1 VTEPRRDRE
10 ASPVPP
16 KGAEQDYARP
26 GDPVSVGRKS
36 SDSPDLAAPFPD
48 LTEERKIVS
57 ILCVDLVGFV
67 ARSDQADPEDI
78 RAALR
83 PYYTSVRRELARWG
97 GTVEKFI
104 GDAVMAA
111 FGAPVAHEDD
121 AERAVRAA
129 LRVIQAVHE
138 LNAAEPGLELAVRAA
153 VTTGE
158 AVVAR
163 GARTGEGEGIA
174 TGDVVSTAARLQAIA
189 PVGSVVVD
197 ETTYRTT
204 RHLVDYGALA
214 PVPAKEQIE
223 PIHVW
228 QARGA
233 RAQYGADPAGA
244 TPSPFIGRTHELAIL
259 KALYARAAREGS
271 VQLVTVAG
279 EPGVGKS
286 RLVREFRAFVD
297 WQPELARWRQGRC
310 LPYGEGITFWA
321 LGEIVKSQAEIF
333 ESDGP
338 REASDKLAAAI
349 EAIVEDPAEREWL
362 TSRLA
367 VLVGASSPGVGS
379 VAERSE
385 SFAAWRRFFE
395 AVAADRPLVL
405 VFEDVHWAGAAL
417 LEFVEYLLDW
427 ATGLP
432 FLVVCTTRPEL
443 FERHPG
449 WGGGKRNSTTISLA
463 PLSREETIQLI
474 AAHLPGAEL
483 PGETQIAL
491 LERAGGNPLYAGEF
505 ARMLADRGIVERRG
519 GTMQVAAGADIPIPE
534 TVQAVIAARLDTL
547 PAERKALL
555 HDAAVMGTVFWTGA
569 VAFMSGLDEH
579 AVEQGLRA
587 VARKELLRPIRNS
600 SVKGEAEYSFQHL
613 LIRDVAYQQIPRAAR
628 VHKHRAAAAWIERLA
643 GDRVTD
649 HADILAH
656 HYGQALQL
664 AKAAGLDDDT
674 RELEVRVRRFLIMAG
689 DRALEFE
696 ARKAEAFYRQA
707 LTLSPPRHPQR
718 AGLLQ
723 KTAEAALMSGRLS
736 EAQRDFEEAIVE
748 FRAQEDSRGAG
759 EAMVRLAR
767 TYWFRGETDRKRAL
781 LAQAIELLERE
792 PHGRELALAYTHSAA
807 DHMVANRSSECAAW
821 SEKALALAQE
831 LGLDAEAIRARQLR
845 GLARCQVSDLAA
857 GLADLREALRL
868 SLDLGLGN
876 ETIRS
881 YGNLGDWVWVAEG
894 PAQGLDVK
902 RAGIEFGE
910 RRGLTLPVMWAKAE
924 TLWPLFDLGHW
935 DELLRIAR
943 ELIDWDRRQGGGQV
957 AVVALTYMAY
967 VFACRGEVSE
977 AHDLAAEFLSSAR
990 EIRDPQVLVPAVAVV
1005 SLIEH
1010 MRGNHMTTM
1019 RLVEE
1024 IEEIT
1029 RDRPVFRARHLP
1041 EAVRLSVAAGA
1052 IGLAERLLDSNLHR
1066 AARHEYS
1073 ALASRAVLTEA
1084 RGKPAEASALYAEAA
1099 ERWASYRFAW
1109 EHGHAALGAG
1119 RCLLAVSQHR
1129 EATEHLREARTTF
1142 EALQASPLATE
1153 ADRLLTESERGSHRQ
1168 DG

>member
-1 VTEPRRDRE
+1 M
-10 ASPVPP
+10 
-16 KGAEQDYARP
+16 P
-26 GDPVSVGRKS
+26 GEDWAQLK
-36 SDSPDLAAPFPD
+36 
-48 LTEERKIVS
+48 EERKVVS

-78 RAALR
+78 RSTLR
-83 PYYTSVRRELARWG
+83 PYYTSVRRELVRWG

-104 GDAVMAA
+104 GDAAMAV

-129 LRVIQAVHE
+129 LRIVQGVQE
-138 LNAAEPGLELAVRAA
+138 LNAAEPGLELALRAA

-163 GARTGEGEGIA
+163 GARTVDNEGIA
-174 TGDVVSTAARLQAIA
+174 TGDVVNTAARLQAIA
-189 PVGSVVVD
+189 PVGAVVVD
-197 ETTYRTT
+197 EVTYRAT
-204 RHLVDYGALA
+204 RHVVDYEALDQ
-214 PVPAKEQIE
+214 VSVKEQVE
-223 PIHVW
+223 PIRVW
-228 QARGA
+228 QAKAARG
-233 RAQYGADPAGA
+233 RYGDDSAEA
-244 TPSPFIGRTHELAIL
+244 TPSPFIGRNHELALL

-271 VQLVTVAG
+271 AQLVTVAG
-279 EPGVGKS
+279 ESGIGKS
-286 RLVREFRAFVD
+286 RLLREFRAFVD
-297 WQPELARWRQGRC
+297 WQPERTRWRQGRC

-321 LGEIVKSQAEIF
+321 LGEIVKSQAGIL
-333 ESDGP
+333 ESDSP
-338 REASDKLAAAI
+338 HEASDKLAGAI
-349 EAIVEDPAEREWL
+349 GAMIEDSTERDWL
-362 TSRLA
+362 KTRLA
-367 VLVGASSPGVGS
+367 FLVGASAPGVGGP
-379 VAERSE
+379 ADRSE
-385 SFAAWRRFFE
+385 SFAAWRRFLE
-395 AVAADRPLVL
+395 AVADDRPLVL
-405 VFEDVHWAGAAL
+405 AFEDVHWAGAAL
-417 LEFVEYLLDW
+417 LEFVEYLVDW

-443 FERHPG
+443 FEHHPG
-449 WGGGKRNSTTISLA
+449 WGGGKRDSTTISLA
-463 PLSREETIQLI
+463 PLSREETTQLI

-519 GTMQVAAGADIPIPE
+519 QTMQVAVGADIPIPE

-555 HDAAVMGTVFWTGA
+555 HDAAVVGTVFWVGA
-569 VAFMSGLDEH
+569 LASMSGLDER
-579 AVEQGLRA
+579 AVEEGLRT
-587 VARKELLRPIRNS
+587 VARKELIRPVRNS
-600 SVKGEAEYSFQHL
+600 SVEGEAEYSFRHL

-628 VHKHRAAAAWIERLA
+628 VRKHRTAAAWIERLS

-656 HYGQALQL
+656 HYGQALRL

-674 RELEVRVRRFLIMAG
+674 HELAVQVRRFLIMAG
-689 DRALEFE
+689 DRALELD

-707 LTLSPPRHPQR
+707 LELSPPRHPDR
-718 AGLLQ
+718 ATLLG
-723 KTAEAALMSGRLS
+723 KTAEAALVGGRLS

-748 FRAQEDSRGAG
+748 FRAQGEVLGAG

-792 PHGRELALAYTHSAA
+792 PPGRELAVAYTHSAA
-807 DHMVANRSSECAAW
+807 DHMVANRSPDCAVW

-845 GLARCQVSDLAA
+845 GLARCQLSDLVG

-894 PAQGLDVK
+894 PARGLDVK

-924 TLWPLFDLGHW
+924 TLWPLFDLGRW
-935 DELLRIAR
+935 DELLRIAGD
-943 ELIDWDRRQGGGQV
+943 LIEWDRRQSGGQIT
-957 AVVALTYMAY
+957 VVALTYMAY
-967 VFACRGEVSE
+967 VFVCRGELSQ
-977 AHDLAAEFLSSAR
+977 AHGLAEEFLPRAR

-1010 MRGNHMTTM
+1010 ARGNHVTTV
-1019 RLVEE
+1019 RLIEE
-1024 IEEIT
+1024 IEEVT
-1029 RDRPVFRARHLP
+1029 RDRPVFRSRHLP
-1041 EAVRLSVAAGA
+1041 EALRVSVAAGA
-1052 IGLAERLLDSNLHR
+1052 IPLAERLLDSNVHR
-1066 AARHEYS
+1066 AARHQHS
-1073 ALASRAVLTEA
+1073 VLAGRAVLTEA
-1084 RGKPAEASALYAEAA
+1084 RGRPEEAHALYAEVA
-1099 ERWASYRFAW
+1099 EHWANYGFAL
-1109 EHGHAALGAG
+1109 EHGQAVLGAG
-1119 RCLLAVSQHR
+1119 RCLLAVGRPH
-1129 EATEHLREARTTF
+1129 EATAHLVEARRTF
-1142 EALQASPLATE
+1142 DALRAGPLLAE
-1153 ADRLLTESERGSHRQ
+1153 ADRALAQARSAAS
-1168 DG
+1168 

>member
-1 VTEPRRDRE
+1 MTEPHRDRE
-10 ASPVPP
+10 ASPVPARA
-16 KGAEQDYARP
+16 AEPR
-26 GDPVSVGRKS
+26 GI
-36 SDSPDLAAPFPD
+36 PFPD
-48 LTEERKIVS
+48 LKEERKVVS
-57 ILCVDLVGFV
+57 MLCIDLVGFV

-138 LNAAEPGLELAVRAA
+138 LNVAEPGLELAVRAA

-163 GARTGEGEGIA
+163 GGTREGEGIA
-174 TGDVVSTAARLQAIA
+174 TGDVVNTAARLQAIA

-204 RHLVDYGALA
+204 RHLVDYEALA
-214 PVPAKEQIE
+214 PVLAKEQIE
-223 PIHVW
+223 LLRVW
-228 QARGA
+228 RA
-233 RAQYGADPAGA
+233 RAARARYGADLAEA
-244 TPSPFIGRTHELAIL
+244 TPSPFIGRAHELAIL
-259 KALYARAAREGS
+259 RALYARAAREGS
-271 VQLVTVAG
+271 VQLVTVVG

-310 LPYGEGITFWA
+310 LPYGDGITFWA
-321 LGEIVKSQAEIF
+321 LGEIVKSQAEIL

-338 REASDKLAAAI
+338 REASDKLAATI
-349 EAIVEDPAEREWL
+349 EAIIKEPAERDWL
-362 TSRLA
+362 ASRLA
-367 VLVGASSPGVGS
+367 LLVGASSPGVGS

-385 SFAAWRRFFE
+385 LFAAWRRFLE

-405 VFEDVHWAGAAL
+405 VFEDIHWAGAAL
-417 LEFVEYLLDW
+417 LEFVEYLVDW

-449 WGGGKRNSTTISLA
+449 WGGGKRDTTTISLA
-463 PLSREETIQLI
+463 PLSPEETSQLI
-474 AAHLPGAEL
+474 AAHLPGAEI

-519 GTMQVAAGADIPIPE
+519 TTMQVAAGADIPIPE

-555 HDAAVMGTVFWTGA
+555 HDAAVVGNVFWTGA
-569 VAFMSGLDEH
+569 VAFMSGLDEN
-579 AVEQGLRA
+579 AVEQGLRT
-587 VARKELLRPIRNS
+587 VAQKELLRPIRNS
-600 SVKGEAEYSFQHL
+600 SVKGEAEFSFRHL

-628 VHKHRAAAAWIERLA
+628 VRKHRTAAAWIERLA

-674 RELEVRVRRFLIMAG
+674 RELELQVRRFFIMAG
-689 DRALEFE
+689 DRALELD

-707 LTLSPPRHPQR
+707 LTLSPPRHPHR
-718 AGLLQ
+718 AGLLER
-723 KTAEAALMSGRLS
+723 TAEAALMSGRLS
-736 EAQRDFEEAIVE
+736 EAQRDLEEAIVE
-748 FRAQEDSRGAG
+748 FRAQGDSRGAG

-792 PHGRELALAYTHSAA
+792 PRGRELALAYTHHAA
-807 DHMVANRSSECAAW
+807 DYMVANRSAECAAW

-831 LGLDAEAIRARQLR
+831 LGLDPEAIRARQLR
-845 GLARCQVSDLAA
+845 GLARCQLSDLVG

-868 SLDLGLGN
+868 SLELGLGN

-894 PAQGLDVK
+894 SAQGLDVK

-910 RRGLTLPVMWAKAE
+910 RRGLTLPVAWAKAE
-924 TLWPLFDLGHW
+924 MLWPLFDLGRW

-943 ELIDWDRRQGGGQV
+943 ELIEWDRRQGGGQV
-957 AVVALTYMAY
+957 GVVALTYMAY
-967 VFACRGEVSE
+967 VFACRGEVSQ
-977 AHDLAAEFLSSAR
+977 AHDLAAEFLPRAR
-990 EIRDPQVLVPAVAVV
+990 EIRDPQVLVPAVTVV
-1005 SLIEH
+1005 SLIENT
-1010 MRGNHMTTM
+1010 RGNHVTTV
-1019 RLVEE
+1019 RLIEE

-1041 EAVRLSVAAGA
+1041 EVVRMSVAAGA
-1052 IGLAERLLDSNLHR
+1052 IGLAERLMDSRLHQ
-1066 AARHEYS
+1066 AARHQYS

-1084 RGKPAEASALYAEAA
+1084 RGKPGEASAIYAEVAA
-1099 ERWASYRFAW
+1099 RWASYGFAW
-1109 EHGHAALGAG
+1109 EHGQALLGAG
-1119 RCLLAVSQHR
+1119 RCFLVVSQHR
-1129 EATEHLREARTTF
+1129 EAAEHLREARRTF
-1142 EALQASPLATE
+1142 DALQASRLAAE
-1153 ADRLLTESERGSHRQ
+1153 AAQLLAESERGSRRQ

>member
-1 VTEPRRDRE
+1 M
-10 ASPVPP
+10 AQS
-16 KGAEQDYARP
+16 
-26 GDPVSVGRKS
+26 GDPPALGS
-36 SDSPDLAAPFPD
+36 PFPE
-48 LTEERKIVS
+48 LKEERKVVS

-78 RAALR
+78 RTTLR
-83 PYYTSVRRELARWG
+83 PYYTCVRRELVRWG

-129 LRVIQAVHE
+129 LRIVQAVQE
-138 LNAAEPGLELAVRAA
+138 LNAADPGLELALRAA

-163 GARTGEGEGIA
+163 GVRTVEGEGIA
-174 TGDVVSTAARLQAIA
+174 TGDVVNTAARLQAIA

-197 ETTYRTT
+197 EATYRTT
-204 RHLVDYGALA
+204 RHLVDYEVLA
-214 PVPAKEQIE
+214 PVSVKEQIE

-228 QARGA
+228 QARAA
-233 RAQYGADPAGA
+233 RSRYGADPTEA
-244 TPSPFIGRTHELAIL
+244 TPSPFIGRTHELALL
-259 KALYARAAREGS
+259 KALYARAAREGP

-286 RLVREFRAFVD
+286 RLVREFRAFVE

-321 LGEIVKSQAEIF
+321 LGEIVKSQAGIL

-338 REASDKLAAAI
+338 HEASDKLAAAI
-349 EAIVEDPAEREWL
+349 GVIIEDPVERDWL
-362 TSRLA
+362 KARLA
-367 VLVGASSPGVGS
+367 LLVGASAPGVGS

-385 SFAAWRRFFE
+385 SFAAWRRFLE

-417 LEFVEYLLDW
+417 LEFVEYLVDW

-449 WGGGKRNSTTISLA
+449 WGGGKRDSTTVSLA
-463 PLSREETIQLI
+463 PLSREETSRLI

-483 PGETQIAL
+483 PAETQIAL

-519 GTMQVAAGADIPIPE
+519 QTMQVAAGADIPIPE

-555 HDAAVMGTVFWTGA
+555 YDAAVVGTVFWTGA
-569 VAFMSGLDEH
+569 LAFMSGLDEH
-579 AVEQGLRA
+579 AVEQGLRM
-587 VARKELLRPIRNS
+587 VARKELLRPVRNS
-600 SVKGEAEYSFQHL
+600 SVKGEAEYSFRHL

-628 VHKHRAAAAWIERLA
+628 ARKHQTAAAWIERLA

-674 RELEVRVRRFLIMAG
+674 HELEVRVRRFLIMAG
-689 DRALEFE
+689 DRALEFD
-696 ARKAEAFYRQA
+696 APKAEAFYRQA
-707 LTLSPPRHPQR
+707 LTLSPPRHPER
-718 AGLLQ
+718 AGLLG
-723 KTAEAALMSGRLS
+723 KTAEAALVGGRLS

-748 FRAQEDSRGAG
+748 FRAQGESLGAG

-792 PHGRELALAYTHSAA
+792 PPGRELALAYTHGAA
-807 DHMVANRSSECAAW
+807 DHMVANRSPECAAW

-845 GLARCQVSDLAA
+845 GLARCQLSDLVG

-924 TLWPLFDLGHW
+924 TLWPLFDLGQW
-935 DELLRIAR
+935 DELLRIAGD
-943 ELIDWDRRQGGGQV
+943 LIEWDRRQGGGQV
-957 AVVALTYMAY
+957 TVVALTYMAY
-967 VFACRGEVSE
+967 VFVCRGELSQ
-977 AHDLAAEFLSSAR
+977 AHGLAEEFLPRAR

-1010 MRGNHMTTM
+1010 MRGNQVSTV
-1019 RLVEE
+1019 RLIEE

-1029 RDRPVFRARHLP
+1029 RDRPVFRSRHLP
-1041 EAVRLSVAAGA
+1041 EALRVSVAAGA
-1052 IGLAERLLDSNLHR
+1052 IRLAERLLDSSDHR
-1066 AARHEYS
+1066 AARHQYS
-1073 ALASRAVLTEA
+1073 VLAGRAVLTEA
-1084 RGKPAEASALYAEAA
+1084 RGKPEAASALYAEAA
-1099 ERWASYRFAW
+1099 ERWASYGFAL
-1109 EHGHAALGAG
+1109 EHGQAALGAG
-1119 RCLLAVSQHR
+1119 RCLVAVGRHH
-1129 EATEHLREARTTF
+1129 EAGDHLLEARRTF
-1142 EALQASPLATE
+1142 DALRVRPLLAE
-1153 ADRLLTESERGSHRQ
+1153 ADRVLAQAERGTHP
-1168 DG
+1168 